1 LKIRINFDFLNEMLD
16 NVKGVWHEFKKFEK
30 ENSPSSWIKEVN
42 FGEVKDDKKSNSSSS
57 SSSVIK

>member
-1 LKIRINFDFLNEMLD
+1 MLD

>member
-16 NVKGVWHEFKKFEK
+16 NVKSVWHEFKKFEK

-42 FGEVKDDKKSNSSSS
+42 FGEATDDKKSNSSSS
-57 SSSVIK
+57 SSSLTK